1 MKQRELVFILC
12 ILTNLT
18 ALFCVS
24 AYTHEITRVQTLPAY
39 VIASKIG
46 LSSTKC
52 GKELQNFRNAVD
64 QRIPWSLKVLDSSGG
79 FESGFLYGNT
89 YWLGSRS
96 QCLDTMNT
104 APLQIAEQ
112 KISNITLYRDP
123 HKEFPPF
130 EVNYFVAHLR
140 HNSTLKY
147 YVNVVNEDMISLGL
161 CLPASCT
168 INELILILKRIFHDK
183 ITLIDDLYS
192 VDFQLIQVKDL
203 KDDNEWL
210 SSNALFLVGI
220 TLAFTFFMITIGTL
234 YDIFVHQKHMKEN
247 ATNNGNVKHVSKDI
261 NTEINLFSHQENII
275 GEILICFSVYTNTK
289 EIFRTK
295 LDTGAISTLH
305 GVRFLGMCCII
316 MSHTAIYAMDFVDNK
331 IWMWRQFYHLN
342 NYIIGI
348 RIVSIDFYFL
358 LSGCLV
364 TYIYL
369 MSKMNKGQIE
379 STNCKEKLIELFVHI
394 IKRFIRLTPAY
405 MMVLGIFQ
413 LSSVWFDKT
422 SQFYVSEKSHET
434 CAKYWWRNL
443 LYINN
448 FFGLDAMVKNL
459 LGAIKILILKF
470 VLYIQCMSWSWYIAN
485 DMQLYV
491 IAMTLLILS
500 TTYFYTAVTILGAL
514 LIGSI
519 ILSGYTSY
527 VYEIVPFQTF
537 NERSKEF
544 RDVFYFLPWFR
555 ISPYVIGIITG
566 YVLTKTKNNLI
577 LKKKIIISCW
587 CLASACYVF
596 VFSLYERHMSVLAT
610 AVYVALYKI
619 FWAIPIALIIIMSF
633 IKHGDMIT
641 RSLSL
646 KIWVPLSRLT
656 YCAYLLHPVII
667 RSIYLSRETTVH
679 YEFLFIMVTGVG
691 YIVISYFCSYILSVM
706 VEIPYILL
714 MRMFIQY
721 RILNKYRMFDIKIS

>member
-1 MKQRELVFILC
+1 MKQRQFVFILC
-12 ILTNLT
+12 ILTNLI

-24 AYTHEITRVQTLPAY
+24 AYTREITQTLPAY
-39 VIASKIG
+39 IIASKTD

-52 GKELQNFRNAVD
+52 GKELQNFRNAID

-79 FESGFLYGNT
+79 FKSGFLYGNT

-104 APLQIAEQ
+104 TPLQIAEQ
-112 KISNITLYRDP
+112 KISNITLYCDP

-147 YVNVVNEDMISLGL
+147 YVNVFNENVISLGL

-168 INELILILKRIFHDK
+168 ISELILILKRVFHDK

-203 KDDNEWL
+203 KDNNEWL
-210 SSNALFLVGI
+210 SSKALFLVGI
-220 TLAFTFFMITIGTL
+220 ILVFTFFMTTIGTL
-234 YDIFVHQKHMKEN
+234 YDLFIHQKHMKKN

-261 NTEINLFSHQENII
+261 NTEINVFSYQKNII

-295 LDTGAISTLH
+295 LDTGTISTLH

-316 MSHTAIYAMDFVDNK
+316 MSHTVIYAMDFIDNK
-331 IWMWRQFYHLN
+331 IWVWRRQFYHIN
-342 NYIIGI
+342 NYIVGI

-379 STNCKEKLIELFVHI
+379 SNCREKLIELFVHI

-448 FFGLDAMVKNL
+448 FFGLDAM
-459 LGAIKILILKF
+459 
-470 VLYIQCMSWSWYIAN
+470 CMSWSWYIAN
-485 DMQLYV
+485 DMQLY
-491 IAMTLLILS
+491 IITMILLILS

-514 LIGSI
+514 LIVSI

-527 VYEIVPFQTF
+527 VYEIVPFQT
-537 NERSKEF
+537 
-544 RDVFYFLPWFR
+544 
-555 ISPYVIGIITG
+555 
-566 YVLTKTKNNLI
+566 
-577 LKKKIIISCW
+577 
-587 CLASACYVF
+587 
-596 VFSLYERHMSVLAT
+596 
-610 AVYVALYKI
+610 
-619 FWAIPIALIIIMSF
+619 
-633 IKHGDMIT
+633 
-641 RSLSL
+641 
-646 KIWVPLSRLT
+646 
-656 YCAYLLHPVII
+656 
-667 RSIYLSRETTVH
+667 
-679 YEFLFIMVTGVG
+679 
-691 YIVISYFCSYILSVM
+691 
-706 VEIPYILL
+706 
-714 MRMFIQY
+714 
-721 RILNKYRMFDIKIS
+721 

>member
-1 MKQRELVFILC
+1 MMQRQIMITLC
-12 ILTNLT
+12 ILTNLA

-24 AYTHEITRVQTLPAY
+24 AYTHKITRVLTLPAY
-39 VIASKIG
+39 VIAWETDVI
-46 LSSTKC
+46 SSTKC

-64 QRIPWSLKVLDSSGG
+64 QRIPWSLKMLDSSGE

-112 KISNITLYRDP
+112 KISNITVYREP
-123 HKEFPPF
+123 NKEFPPF

-147 YVNVVNEDMISLGL
+147 YVNVFNEDVISLGL

-168 INELILILKRIFHDK
+168 INELVFILERALQDK
-183 ITLIDDLYS
+183 IILIDDLYS

-210 SSNALFLVGI
+210 SSNALLLVGI
-220 TLAFTFFMITIGTL
+220 TLAFSFFMIIIGTL
-234 YDIFVHQKHMKEN
+234 YDIFIHQKYMKEN
-247 ATNNGNVKHVSKDI
+247 ATSNGILFADVKHVCKDI
-261 NTEINLFSHQENII
+261 NKEVNLSSHRENII
-275 GEILICFSVYTNTK
+275 GGILICFSVYTNTK

-295 LDTGAISTLH
+295 LDTGAISALH

-316 MSHTAIYAMDFVDNK
+316 MSHTVVYAMDFLDNK
-331 IWMWRQFYHLN
+331 IWVWRKFYHLN
-342 NYIIGI
+342 NYIVGI
-348 RIVSIDFYFL
+348 RVVSIDFYFL

-369 MSKMNKGQIE
+369 MSKMNKGQVE
-379 STNCKEKLIELFVHI
+379 STNCREKLNELFIHI

-405 MMVLGIFQ
+405 MMVLGVFQ

-422 SQFYVSEKSHET
+422 SQFYVSERSHET

-448 FFGLDAMVKNL
+448 FFGLDTML
-459 LGAIKILILKF
+459 
-470 VLYIQCMSWSWYIAN
+470 QCMSWSWYIAN

-566 YVLTKTKNNLI
+566 YILTKKRNNLI
-577 LKKKIIISCW
+577 LKKKIIILCW
-587 CLASACYVF
+587 CLATSCYVF
-596 VFSLYERHMSVLAT
+596 VFNLYERHMSVLAT
-610 AVYVALYKI
+610 AVYVALYKL
-619 FWAIPIALIIIMSF
+619 FWAIPVALIIIMSF
-633 IKHGDMIT
+633 IKHGDIIT
-641 RSLSL
+641 RFLSF
-646 KIWVPLSRLT
+646 KVWVPFSRLT
-656 YCAYLLHPVII
+656 YCAYLVHPVII

-679 YEFLFIMVTGVG
+679 FEFLFIMVMGIG
-691 YIVISYFCSYILSVM
+691 YIVTSYVCSYILSVM
-706 VEIPYILL
+706 VELPYILL
-714 MRMFIQY
+714 MRMFIPY
-721 RILNKYRMFDIKIS
+721 RIINKYKMFDIKIS

>member
-1 MKQRELVFILC
+1 MQRQFVFILC

-24 AYTHEITRVQTLPAY
+24 AYTHKITRVQTLPAY
-39 VIASKIG
+39 VIASKTDLI
-46 LSSTKC
+46 SSTKC

-96 QCLDTMNT
+96 QCLDTINT

-130 EVNYFVAHLR
+130 EINYFVAHLR

-147 YVNVVNEDMISLGL
+147 YVNVFNENVISLGL

-168 INELILILKRIFHDK
+168 INELVLILERVFHDK

-192 VDFQLIQVKDL
+192 VDFQLIQVKNL
-203 KDDNEWL
+203 KDENEWL
-210 SSNALFLVGI
+210 SSNALLLVGI

-261 NTEINLFSHQENII
+261 NMEVNLSSYHENII
-275 GEILICFSVYTNTK
+275 GGILICFSIYTNTK

-295 LDTGAISTLH
+295 LDTGAISALH

-316 MSHTAIYAMDFVDNK
+316 MSHTAVYAMDFIDNK
-331 IWMWRQFYHLN
+331 IWVWRRQFYHLN
-342 NYIIGI
+342 NYIVGI

-369 MSKMNKGQIE
+369 MSKMNKRQIE
-379 STNCKEKLIELFVHI
+379 STNCREKLIELFVHI

-422 SQFYVSEKSHET
+422 SQFYISERSHET

-459 LGAIKILILKF
+459 LGDIKILI
-470 VLYIQCMSWSWYIAN
+470 
-485 DMQLYV
+485 
-491 IAMTLLILS
+491 
-500 TTYFYTAVTILGAL
+500 
-514 LIGSI
+514 
-519 ILSGYTSY
+519 
-527 VYEIVPFQTF
+527 E
-537 NERSKEF
+537 
-544 RDVFYFLPWFR
+544 
-555 ISPYVIGIITG
+555 
-566 YVLTKTKNNLI
+566 
-577 LKKKIIISCW
+577 IIISCW

-596 VFSLYERHMSVLAT
+596 VFNLYGRHMSVLAT
-610 AVYVALYKI
+610 AVYVALYKV

-633 IKHGDMIT
+633 HNPGDIIT
-641 RSLSL
+641 RSLSF
-646 KIWVPLSRLT
+646 KIWVPFSRLT

-667 RSIYLSRETTVH
+667 RSIYLSSETTVH
-679 YEFLFIMVTGVG
+679 FEFLFIMVTGVG

-721 RILNKYRMFDIKIS
+721 RIINKYKMFDIKIS